1 MSMFRGRR
9 APLKGMGRA
18 AVYWGARWVSGHT
31 IPLITQLLFLFIL
44 DLVYFVF
51 LRGAGRSLRL
61 GMGNSYDTYCT
72 YAQQIMITAMPWDTS
87 FVTSVTN
94 LFGTFVSQMTFRP
107 WNERKCHEPIQAS
120 QIQPTPQKVECV
132 CLWRQIGLSKH
143 SQLFRMK
150 RVELFISQFL
160 LHCKALDMLLNCKTT
175 SLFSI
180 MSRFLL
186 NVTFKVNFWKKHVYC
201 IYMTI
206 LFLKW
211 FYWN

>member
-107 WNERKCHEPIQAS
+107 WNERKCREPIQAS

-132 CLWRQIGLSKH
+132 CYEVYVYENRTIKA
-143 SQLFRMK
+143 FTI
-150 RVELFISQFL
+150 ISNEKSWTVHIPIF
-160 LHCKALDMLLNCKTT
+160 A
-175 SLFSI
+175 SLQG
-180 MSRFLL
+180 
-186 NVTFKVNFWKKHVYC
+186 TWHVA
-201 IYMTI
+201 
-206 LFLKW
+206 
-211 FYWN
+211 